1 MPNTLNVDPVIARV
15 YISRVVP
22 KLRSG
27 IHLDPYEKFVEKT
40 VRFVEKGGDLEGINL
55 TDMKVS
61 LNPRILQ
68 DYVEKVLPKVQ
79 ADVHLNEYE
88 RLVQK
93 AVTCIE
99 KGDEKGLKSADE
111 LLGRYIASKK

>member
-1 MPNTLNVDPVIARV
+1 MSNTLRVNPAIAKE
-15 YISRVVP
+15 YASRVVP

-27 IHLDPYEKFVEKT
+27 IILSPYEKIVKQT
-40 VRFVEKGGDLEGINL
+40 VDFAEKGISEKGFNL
-55 TDMKVS
+55 SSLNVS

-79 ADVHLNEYE
+79 SEVRLNEYE

-93 AVTCIE
+93 AVTSIE
-99 KGDEKGLKSADE
+99 KGDLKELQSADE
-111 LLGRYIASKK
+111 LLGRYMVAKK